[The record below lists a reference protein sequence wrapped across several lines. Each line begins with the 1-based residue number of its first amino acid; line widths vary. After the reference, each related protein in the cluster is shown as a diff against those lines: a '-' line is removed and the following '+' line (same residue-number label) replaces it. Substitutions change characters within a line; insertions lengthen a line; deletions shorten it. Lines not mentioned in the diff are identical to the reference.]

1 MFVAV
6 RKGIDKICVAR
17 HPSVC
22 GLLRIHRPLGSLAN
36 GCLPQRLP
44 CKGSCLRQQTDG
56 CSAWLHLYSDG
67 LRHIRGGR
75 ERPPYKLTGNV
86 CRAFYRQPA
95 ANLSGPLKIIGP
107 YAKARATRKEPSN
120 TRRQCTPP
128 ASLTRC
134 HLPLQGRLSKQ
145 QPPAKPPLQGEVDAP
160 SGADGGVRRL
170 AAPLPLRVGRGCIA
184 APAGDDACIVPRGCG
199 WMTVLRRLP
208 VNLAL

>member
-1 MFVAV
+1 MFAVV
-6 RKGIDKICVAR
+6 RKGMDKIYAAR

-44 CKGSCLRQQTDG
+44 CKGSCLRQQTEG

-95 ANLSGPLKIIGP
+95 ANLSGPMKIIAPLRKGQGNP
-107 YAKARATRKEPSN
+107 EGTLQHKAAMHPSGIADAMPPPLARAAFKAAAARKAS
-120 TRRQCTPP
+120 P
-128 ASLTRC
+128 AR
-134 HLPLQGRLSKQ
+134 
-145 QPPAKPPLQGEVDAP
+145 
-160 SGADGGVRRL
+160 GGGCAVRRRRRG
-170 AAPLPLRVGRGCIA
+170 AALGCA
-184 APAGDDACIVPRGCG
+184 LTPAGRQGVHRCLCRGRCLHRPAG
-199 WMTVLRRLP
+199 VA
-208 VNLAL
+208 VG

>member
-1 MFVAV
+1 MGDIVKMSVAA
-6 RKGIDKICVAR
+6 RKGIDKIYVAR

-44 CKGSCLRQQTDG
+44 CKGSCLRQQTEG

-95 ANLSGPLKIIGP
+95 ANLSGPMKIIGP

-120 TRRQCTPP
+120 PRRQCTPP
-128 ASLTRC
+128 ASRQAQTEGCGALPRPYPC
-134 HLPLQGRLSKQ
+134 GSAGGASLPL
-145 QPPAKPPLQGEVDAP
+145 
-160 SGADGGVRRL
+160 
-170 AAPLPLRVGRGCIA
+170 
-184 APAGDDACIVPRGCG
+184 
-199 WMTVLRRLP
+199 
-208 VNLAL
+208 